1 MGSGDHLA
9 KMRRLD
15 GKKRFGL
22 ALLLLASS
30 SMALGRPQL
39 PVIAVIISHG
49 ASPYREALTGIQEA
63 IQQRKVEAEIQVF
76 WLGGQADQAAQAIS
90 KAKENN
96 ARLLLVLGALA
107 AETVAQKN
115 WGVPVVAGLVMDIRS
130 AGRGGKEN
138 VTGVVLQ
145 HGVTTQLHWLRQIL
159 PSARTIGIIYN
170 PAQNQHIISM
180 ARQAA
185 GKEDL
190 IISAHAVT
198 SPVDLPEALRQIEK
212 TADVLWS
219 IPDALVSSPQ
229 TAKHLLLFS
238 FRSRIPLVGLSQAWV
253 KAGALYAL
261 DWDYKDIGRQCA
273 ELTAKV
279 LHGAGPASVTPV
291 SARKV
296 IYYINGRTAS
306 HMRIA
311 IPEPWLERAQYVY

>member
-1 MGSGDHLA
+1 M
-9 KMRRLD
+9 LD

-30 SMALGRPQL
+30 SMALGRPPR
-39 PVIAVIISHG
+39 PVIAVIVSHAAPPFHEAMAG
-49 ASPYREALTGIQEA
+49 IREAIRERNIEADIQE
-63 IQQRKVEAEIQVF
+63 F
-76 WLGGQADQAAQAIS
+76 WLGGQTDQAEQTIA

-96 ARLLLVLGALA
+96 ARLILVLGSLA
-107 AETVAQKN
+107 AEAIAKRN
-115 WGVPVVAGLVMDIRS
+115 WGVPVVAGLVMDARS
-130 AGRGGKEN
+130 AGRGGKN
-138 VTGVVLQ
+138 SVTGVVLQ
-145 HGVTTQLHWLRQIL
+145 HTVATHLNWLRRIL

-170 PAQNQHIISM
+170 PTQNQQMITM

-185 GKEDL
+185 DKEDL
-190 IISAHAVT
+190 AISAHAVT
-198 SPVDLPEALRQIEK
+198 SPLDLPEALRQIEK
-212 TADVLWS
+212 TADVLWT

-238 FRSRIPLVGLSQAWV
+238 FRTRIPLVGISQAWV

-279 LHGAGPASVTPV
+279 LHGVTPASLTPV
-291 SARKV
+291 LARKV

-306 HMRIA
+306 HMRLT
-311 IPEPWLERAQYVY
+311 IPEPWMERARHVY